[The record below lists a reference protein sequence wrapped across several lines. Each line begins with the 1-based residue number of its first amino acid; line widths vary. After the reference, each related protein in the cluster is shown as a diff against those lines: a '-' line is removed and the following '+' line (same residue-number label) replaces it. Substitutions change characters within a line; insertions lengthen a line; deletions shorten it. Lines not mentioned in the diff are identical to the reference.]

1 VWKLKHHKI
10 WEEAH
15 GPIPEGHAIMF
26 ANGDKSDF
34 NPDNLLMVSRKE
46 RGFMNHEGLIFNDKD
61 LTKTGKAIADLTFMI
76 ADRERKLGLR
86 RIRKKNVQ
94 VTPAPSGASKR
105 NNGGR
110 PGLPKEEA

>member
-15 GPIPEGHAIMF
+15 GPIPKGHAIMF

-34 NPDNLLMVSRKE
+34 NLDNLLMVSRKE
-46 RGFMNHEGLIFNDKD
+46 RGFMNHEGLIFSDKD
-61 LTKTGKAIADLTFMI
+61 LTKTGKAIADLTFII

-86 RIRKKNVQ
+86 RIRKKKES
-94 VTPAPSGASKR
+94 ASSPSRGIER
-105 NNGGR
+105 NNGGP
-110 PGLPKEEA
+110 PGIPKEEA